1 MNQNGQRSS
10 FDSKQS
16 NDFDQYKMSY
26 SEAMEILGLKPGAKK
41 SEINKSYHRLMQSVH
56 PDKGGSSYLAQKINQ
71 ARSVVLK
78 K

>member
-41 SEINKSYHRLMQSVH
+41 NPKLTNLITGLCNLYILTKGVH
-56 PDKGGSSYLAQKINQ
+56 LTWH
-71 ARSVVLK
+71 K